1 MFSNHM
7 YTHSCRCILWQ
18 FEGCKKHRA
27 TWCKGFCRKHF
38 NAHGTKEGD
47 VPLKGKKRKTEKPL
61 KRETEISLCTTVE
74 DLWCLWETAKFFSP
88 PQRVAFITQLN
99 NFAKDRYAFELK
111 RHTRLTEEYA
121 SQRAI
126 LQQEYFAVAKDCSNQ
141 QTPERMAVPCFAFTV
156 TLAFPKTKHPI
167 KPMLPAISDTRQ
179 AVMPMPPVFTCTSR
193 PTASLSVAAYGVRR
207 PNSWAR

>member
-1 MFSNHM
+1 M

-141 QTPERMAVPCFAFTV
+141 QTPERMAYCHRLQEGIRLLQQRVVASM
-156 TLAFPKTKHPI
+156 AQQQKTMAEFSGSQI
-167 KPMLPAISDTRQ
+167 KPSSSAHEVNVAR
-179 AVMPMPPVFTCTSR
+179 
-193 PTASLSVAAYGVRR
+193 SLILRKSQQQ
-207 PNSWAR
+207 